1 MRDRA
6 DDTAPP
12 TFDLASALGVADMT
26 VGRVDREPLAELR
39 RLMEATQ
46 GLIAD
51 GRFTDVEAYVRAN
64 AAFHEHMVAL
74 AGSGALLDTY
84 RRLSLPAIMG
94 RLFTRF
100 PAASEQLLDD
110 HRALVDAYERGDLEA
125 ARDVVVAHAERAKE
139 ANSAA
144 IRAAGGVV

>member
-51 GRFTDVEAYVRAN
+51 GRFTDVV
-64 AAFHEHMVAL
+64 
-74 AGSGALLDTY
+74 LDAY

-125 ARDVVVAHAERAKE
+125 AREVVVAHAERAKE